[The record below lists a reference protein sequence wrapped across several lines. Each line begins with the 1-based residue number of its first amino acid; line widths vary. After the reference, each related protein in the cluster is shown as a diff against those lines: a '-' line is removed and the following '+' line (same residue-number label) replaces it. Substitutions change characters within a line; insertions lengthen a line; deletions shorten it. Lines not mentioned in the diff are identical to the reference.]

1 MKAIITRYIG
11 EQVSTIEKDMVE
23 YTDFVLQAGERG
35 YGTSFD
41 GKTLYL
47 TNPDGAAQFEIR
59 FEA

>member
-1 MKAIITRYIG
+1 MKAIITRYLG
-11 EQVSTIEKDMVE
+11 GRVSTVEKDMVD
-23 YTDFVLQAGERG
+23 YTDFIISAGQRG
-35 YGTSFD
+35 FETSFD